1 LLLEQRSKQT
11 RQLVFLLAG
20 ATTCGGSRCS
30 GFLRESAMARDSKTG
45 LQSMATQATVFQPG
59 RRAGAN
65 LVEAPARQASAYFL
79 RPSFIARIVNRLYGW
94 ITTIGFGLP
103 NSYILQ
109 ISGRKTGKVR
119 SVPVNVLSYNGKLFL
134 VATRGHTHWSRNAL
148 ATRYIMLKRGRLRT
162 EFRLRVVLDAEKPK
176 ILKAYANR
184 FHRMAG
190 RFFPLSASAPSS
202 AFAPIAARYP
212 VFELIRI

>member
-1 LLLEQRSKQT
+1 M
-11 RQLVFLLAG
+11 G
-20 ATTCGGSRCS
+20 
-30 GFLRESAMARDSKTG
+30 RDSKTG
-45 LQSMATQATVFQPG
+45 LEGMKTHATVFQ
-59 RRAGAN
+59 AGG
-65 LVEAPARQASAYFL
+65 EASTDLGEPLSDQASAYFI
-79 RPSFIARIVNRLYGW
+79 RPHFVARIVNRLYGW

-103 NSYILQ
+103 NSYLLQ

-134 VATRGHTHWSRNAL
+134 VATRGHTQWSRNAL
-148 ATRYIMLKRGRLRT
+148 ANRNITLKRGRLRT
-162 EFRLRVVLDAEKPK
+162 QFRLRVVLDAEKPK
-176 ILKAYANR
+176 ILKAYVNR

-190 RFFPLSASAPSS
+190 RFFPISASAPSS

>member
-1 LLLEQRSKQT
+1 
-11 RQLVFLLAG
+11 
-20 ATTCGGSRCS
+20 
-30 GFLRESAMARDSKTG
+30 MARDYKTG
-45 LQSMATQATVFQPG
+45 LESMETQATVFQPG
-59 RRAGAN
+59 VKVGAD
-65 LVEAPARQASAYFL
+65 LMEAPRDQATAHFI

-103 NSYILQ
+103 NSYVLQ
-109 ISGRKTGKVR
+109 ISGRKTGKIR

-134 VATRGHTHWSRNAL
+134 VATRGHTQWSRNAL
-148 ATRYIMLKRGRLRT
+148 VTRYITLKRGKLRT

-176 ILKAYANR
+176 ILKAYVNR

-190 RFFPLSASAPSS
+190 RFFPVSAGAPSS